1 MRVRICVIVC
11 VYVCRWV
18 STSAQM
24 CACMYVCVV
33 ARARRHIQCGEV
45 RCGVLLC
52 VEVLYSVL

>member
-1 MRVRICVIVC
+1 VIVC